1 MLFAIPVAELSMKMI
16 SKLHLFVFSVA
27 LSQHLSEIHLNSP
40 LHVCEVTVLARNC
53 LTSILDYIVMQ
64 MRKTNREKGY
74 WCFSSAL
81 NNYISL
87 LFNISPCLFHK
98 LLFCHSF
105 QDPQA
110 KFLLFNLHRR
120 YINGLKACYMTRATS
135 DLLSVC
141 NLVVRSESVIN
152 K

>member
-1 MLFAIPVAELSMKMI
+1 MKMI

-74 WCFSSAL
+74 WSRVTSAEEL
-81 NNYISL
+81 GTMSKNNLQLPLGFTL
-87 LFNISPCLFHK
+87 L
-98 LLFCHSF
+98 
-105 QDPQA
+105 
-110 KFLLFNLHRR
+110 R
-120 YINGLKACYMTRATS
+120 
-135 DLLSVC
+135 
-141 NLVVRSESVIN
+141 
-152 K
+152 